1 MKDVSIVI
9 VNYNV
14 KYFLEQ
20 TILSAQEALTD
31 FDGEIIVIDN
41 NSTDDSIVFLKE
53 RFPEVIFIEN
63 KDNVGFSR
71 ANNQGFEVAQGKYT
85 LILNPDTVIGH
96 NTIKDCVKWAESHED
111 CGGIGAKMHD
121 GNGKFLPE
129 SKRGFPSPWN
139 SFCKIFGLSL
149 LFPNS
154 PTFAKYRLNYLSNTE
169 PHNIDILSGA
179 FIFVKSSILKECGGF
194 DNRFFMY
201 GEDIDLSYRFT
212 QLGYKNYY
220 IPSPMIHYKGECTK
234 KDSIRYVKI
243 FYEAMLI
250 FFRKHYPNY
259 SKVYYFFIKF
269 AIGLRAS
276 LAVMKRFFKAI
287 FRIKSNNFNSQK
299 TVIISNDKE
308 AIKKHLDEMSLIV
321 SIKSLKEFD
330 RTDTVN
336 KEVIIDNRIASY
348 QEIIEFIVKNES
360 PKNRF
365 KIYSS
370 KSDVI
375 MNPKNA

>member
-9 VNYNV
+9 VNYNA

-20 TILSAQEALTD
+20 TILSAQEALID
-31 FDGEIIVIDN
+31 FEGEIIVIDN
-41 NSTDDSIVFLKE
+41 NSTDDSIAFHKQ

-63 KDNVGFSR
+63 KENVGFSR
-71 ANNQGFEVAQGKYT
+71 ANNQGFEIAKGKYT
-85 LILNPDTVIGH
+85 LILNPDTVIGRD
-96 NTIKDCVKWAESHED
+96 TIKDCIEWAESHED
-111 CGGIGAKMHD
+111 CGGIGTKMHD

-154 PTFAKYRLNYLSNTE
+154 PTFAKYRLNYLSKTE
-169 PHNIDILSGA
+169 PHNIEILSGA

-259 SKVYYFFIKF
+259 SKIYYFFIKF

-276 LAVMKRFFKAI
+276 LAVMKRFFKSV
-287 FRIKSNNFNSQK
+287 FRINSNNFNSQK
-299 TVIISNDKE
+299 TVIISNDKDT
-308 AIKKHLDEMSLIV
+308 IKKHLEEISLII
-321 SIKSLKEFD
+321 SIKNLKDFD
-330 RTDTVN
+330 KTDTTN
-336 KEVIIDNRIASY
+336 KEIIIDNRIASY
-348 QEIIEFIVKNES
+348 QEIIEFIINNES

-370 KSDVI
+370 NSDVI